1 MDTIEPVLHIDRT
14 ARTRTAASPARCL
27 EVLADVDRYPE
38 WSSLITKVQRLDAER
53 LRLSAQVL
61 GLSVS
66 MTCVVDL
73 APDRA
78 VMRRLPHQPGD
89 EESYVATWTVRPDGA
104 GASVEL
110 HVVAALAAPG
120 PASII
125 RGRVQRALV
134 DDLLADFAASAVSG
148 GGGKPG
154 A

>member
-1 MDTIEPVLHIDRT
+1 MLHIDGT
-14 ARTRTAASPARCL
+14 ARTRTAASAARCL
-27 EVLADVDRYPE
+27 EVLADVDRYPD
-38 WSSLITKVQRLDAER
+38 WSSLITTVDRLDGGR

-61 GLSVS
+61 GFSVR

-78 VMRRLPHQPGD
+78 VMRRVPNEPGD
-89 EESYVATWTVRPDGA
+89 EESYVATWSVRPEGT
-104 GASVEL
+104 GTEVQL

-134 DDLLADFAASAVSG
+134 DDLLADFAAAAHR
-148 GGGKPG
+148 GKS
-154 A
+154 